1 MRRIVSAAVVAALAL
16 VVFAI
21 PASARIDHHFS
32 VIEKNTIFHR
42 DADGFHFREQLFAGF
57 NPNDQ
62 VGNAHV
68 ACRHRASGKFKC
80 RAIVHLNGEE
90 GGFGFIRINGNIGHG
105 DQRLNV
111 TGGTDDFD
119 GVAGKASVHGHYLH
133 FDLVR

>member
-1 MRRIVSAAVVAALAL
+1 MRRIVPAAVVAAIAL

-68 ACRHRASGKFKC
+68 QCRQSASRKLRC
-80 RAIVHLNGEE
+80 RAVAHLNGEE
-90 GGFGFIRINGNIGHG
+90 GGFGFIRVNGNIGHG
-105 DQRLNV
+105 DRRLNV

-119 GVAGKASVHGHYLH
+119 GVAGKVIPHGHHLS